1 MAALS
6 DHFAL
11 SVDQAPHHLSELKAI
26 WICLDDPPTG
36 LGPLFQLR
44 AWSSGLRHPIALPP
58 EGRNAHQ
65 VVQEYFALLSI
76 TYALRPRLRSD

>member
-11 SVDQAPHHLSELKAI
+11 SVDRAPHHLSELKAI
-26 WICLDDPPTG
+26 RICLDDPPTG
-36 LGPLFQLR
+36 LAPLFQPR
-44 AWSSGLRHPIALPP
+44 GWSTVLRHPLALPP
-58 EGRNAHQ
+58 EGENAHQ

>member
-1 MAALS
+1 MAAFS

-11 SVDQAPHHLSELKAI
+11 SEDQAPHHLSELKAI
-26 WICLDDPPTG
+26 RICLDDPPTG
-36 LGPLFQLR
+36 LVPLFHLR
-44 AWSSGLRHPIALPP
+44 DWSSGLRSPIALPP
-58 EGRNAHQ
+58 EGENAHQ